1 VKNKFTNPFAVFPR
15 EVGVIV
21 FASFFVAVGFGII
34 APTIP
39 LFARSFGVNNAQVGA
54 IVSTFAFARFASGLF
69 SGKLVDK
76 FGERWVYSIGIGF
89 VALTSFAAGLA
100 QNYEQL
106 LIFRAVGGIG
116 SSMFSVAAGSILI
129 RAVDD
134 DHRARAQSLY
144 NGTFLVGMMAGPVLG
159 GALSGFSLRAPLLIY
174 GIFLLGASSSGA
186 ILLRNS
192 ALAAKP
198 NSQEDREVITLRSA
212 LMLKPYRIALIISFC
227 TAWSLFGMSRS
238 LLPLFMVEEIK
249 VSPSFM
255 GLGFTISTIIQ
266 GAVLMRAGKFSD
278 ESGRKFASLI
288 GTSLLALFSLTLA
301 FTIHPWMF
309 ILACIVV
316 GIGGAFLSTTPSS
329 IVGDVLEGKGGQVI
343 GLFQMA
349 GDAGAMVAPIVLG
362 AIADHYGFRPA
373 FLLTAALMV
382 LALLVTIKLPETRAS
397 HLGQSQ

>member
-89 VALTSFAAGLA
+89 VALTSFAAGLS

-134 DHRARAQSLY
+134 DHRARSQSLY
-144 NGTFLVGMMAGPVLG
+144 N
-159 GALSGFSLRAPLLIY
+159 
-174 GIFLLGASSSGA
+174 
-186 ILLRNS
+186 
-192 ALAAKP
+192 
-198 NSQEDREVITLRSA
+198 
-212 LMLKPYRIALIISFC
+212 
-227 TAWSLFGMSRS
+227 
-238 LLPLFMVEEIK
+238 
-249 VSPSFM
+249 
-255 GLGFTISTIIQ
+255 
-266 GAVLMRAGKFSD
+266 
-278 ESGRKFASLI
+278 
-288 GTSLLALFSLTLA
+288 
-301 FTIHPWMF
+301 
-309 ILACIVV
+309 
-316 GIGGAFLSTTPSS
+316 
-329 IVGDVLEGKGGQVI
+329 
-343 GLFQMA
+343 
-349 GDAGAMVAPIVLG
+349 
-362 AIADHYGFRPA
+362 
-373 FLLTAALMV
+373 
-382 LALLVTIKLPETRAS
+382 
-397 HLGQSQ
+397 